1 MTNFLNLFFKTDGSN
16 KLTSHSLKD
25 TSLSWASKCGL
36 PEDVRTLLG
45 HHELSSKGMSKSLA
59 TYSRD
64 MLSRPLKF
72 YIEMLD
78 QIRRDFFRPD
88 MSRSGWMS
96 SSFRVPSG
104 EHGKPASAPPNPDE
118 QADIGGEDLDVGC
131 GPLESVVASLDLDNE
146 AAIDESSAREAD
158 EIFKNAGIDFFNEQ
172 AESAEDLDKVEAEK
186 EVYEKDL
193 DSVESSSTSSSSSS
207 EDMNEEELRE
217 KLSDQ
222 RVAFDFDI
230 DGPLFLNKKSRVLHR
245 TGRSSDVLRCGVKVS
260 SAFLFLER
268 GSFFKWPR
276 CGKCF
281 KGEVL
286 ATASQ
291 AADMLGAMASRRSRS
306 EVQVQGCLLPANALA
321 AQRGSLRQ
329 WSS

>member
-1 MTNFLNLFFKTDGSN
+1 M
-16 KLTSHSLKD
+16 
-25 TSLSWASKCGL
+25 SWASKCGL

-45 HHELSSKGMSKSLA
+45 HQELSSKGKSKSLA

-104 EHGKPASAPPNPDE
+104 EPGKPPSAPIVPSGHDVIE
-118 QADIGGEDLDVGC
+118 GEDLLDGY
-131 GPLESVVASLDLDNE
+131 GLPESVVASLDLDNE
-146 AAIDESSAREAD
+146 AAIDEQSVREVD
-158 EIFKNAGIDFFNEQ
+158 EIFKNAGIDCFSEQ
-172 AESAEDLDKVEAEK
+172 AESTEDLDKAEAEK

-193 DSVESSSTSSSSSS
+193 ESVESSSTSSSSSS
-207 EDMNEEELRE
+207 EDMNEEALHNE

-222 RVAFDFDI
+222 HVVFDI
-230 DGPLFLNKKSRVLHR
+230 DGPLFQNKKSGVLHR
-245 TGRSSDVLRCGVKVS
+245 IGRSSDVLRCGVKVS
-260 SAFLFLER
+260 AAFLFLEQ

-281 KGEVL
+281 RGEVV
-286 ATASQ
+286 ANASQ
-291 AADMLGAMASRRSRS
+291 AADVLGAMASKRSRS
-306 EVQVQGCLLPANALA
+306 DE
-321 AQRGSLRQ
+321 
-329 WSS
+329 